1 MGQRSC
7 ASVLVVDD
15 EMDIRETI
23 RDILEIEGYHVCCAA
38 NGKEALDVL
47 SEVRP
52 GLILLD
58 LMMPVMS
65 GYELLQELRER
76 DDLSGIP
83 VTVVS
88 AIGDRAVVRGAEV
101 LKKPVD
107 LDALLHV
114 VDERCRACRSR

>member
-7 ASVLVVDD
+7 GSVLVVDD
-15 EMDIRETI
+15 ELDIRETI

-65 GYELLQELRER
+65 GYELLQQLRER
-76 DDLSGIP
+76 DDLSSIP

-88 AIGDRAVVRGAEV
+88 AVGDRAVVRGAEV

-107 LDALLHV
+107 LDVLLHL
-114 VDERCRACRSR
+114 VDEQCRAYRSG